1 MPIHTSPIYIFVHPN
16 ADQISAYSLVLAE
29 LSMFVSMRIQE
40 VRMRECFFL
49 LLKIDIAF

>member
-1 MPIHTSPIYIFVHPN
+1 MHIHTLYIFVHPN

-29 LSMFVSMRIQE
+29 LSMFVSMRVQL
-40 VRMRECFFL
+40 RMRGCFL